1 MAIVATTLDL
11 LPGIFLKYKA
21 QGNRSYFTLREW
33 MEAVAVSMANLNLV
47 APYVII
53 PLELWQRQD
62 ANRLTETDPWVWSSE
77 IPKLVGCGLIVD
89 FWFYWTH
96 RAIHHPLVYKHIHK
110 FHHRFKAPT
119 AVASMYANPIEF
131 AIGNLLGVV
140 FGPYLTGAHPY
151 TAYFWV
157 VNALWSTGGSHSGY
171 LFFDCETHDWHHEHF
186 DYQFGVMGMWDAI
199 CGTGFEGSKKWE
211 RVMAKRASCRQR
223 RPKPNEQ
230 AAMPLG
236 HHPS

>member
-1 MAIVATTLDL
+1 MRYRSNILYTS
-11 LPGIFLKYKA
+11 
-21 QGNRSYFTLREW
+21 NRNTC
-33 MEAVAVSMANLNLV
+33 ALNCSDCSFSTCT
-47 APYVII
+47 
-53 PLELWQRQD
+53 RTSD
-62 ANRLTETDPWVWSSE
+62 
-77 IPKLVGCGLIVD
+77 
-89 FWFYWTH
+89 
-96 RAIHHPLVYKHIHK
+96 KHIHK

-151 TAYFWV
+151 TAYFWL

-211 RVMAKRASCRQR
+211 RVMAK
-223 RPKPNEQ
+223 Q
-230 AAMPLG
+230 AKLQAEEAKTQ
-236 HHPS
+236 